1 MTDNGMIKALRG
13 GDTEAFSPSVS
24 LCFLCLLFFKGVY
37 KGAAPLYSSAPQATC
52 FSPSALFFS
61 LFGGYRGDKLPP
73 IDVP

>member
-1 MTDNGMIKALRG
+1 MTDNGMIKALKG

-52 FSPSALFFS
+52 FSPSAFLFKSLIFVLFS
-61 LFGGYRGDKLPP
+61 FRGL
-73 IDVP
+73 